1 MDLNDLNTATADEI
15 MIGDQ
20 VETERSQ
27 SSESSAES
35 QETSEAETDE
45 KVETEGENVEDSS
58 QAEDMN
64 KGEETESEANT
75 GESEETG
82 DSDSESQEG
91 DESEKSESDEGTT
104 EDKED
109 EDDEAIHPDDFIHE
123 ITEGKIDSTERLSEL
138 LEEHQR
144 LQEELKKPREPEFAN
159 DRAKAAYEYLQKHQG
174 EFADLTKEAHRVLSI
189 EPEGMSDREL
199 QFEAFALQRK
209 DLSRGEA
216 QAVFDLKFEKL
227 FGELEDDPDN
237 VILKDELK
245 VASIE
250 AKAKITEAQETL
262 QSELAPKEADSTKS
276 ESKEEEGKATEEV
289 TPEQIEEVQKAVDTS
304 LNGYDKLQVNLGKEG
319 KEVVNIALDNGQIDA
334 LNDAM
339 TNPAALLDSAIAQ
352 FGSKDGSFDY
362 GAYRDFMTKFIH
374 HERIVQESYNQG
386 INVGKKLALD
396 GAKNLQT
403 KTTETPAAD
412 KKEPGFFDAF
422 AEAVQGQKWSWT

>member
-1 MDLNDLNTATADEI
+1 MDLNDLNSAAADEI

-20 VETERSQ
+20 VETEQSQ

-35 QETSEAETDE
+35 QEKS
-45 KVETEGENVEDSS
+45 ETEDESQKSEDGNVEDSQ
-58 QAEDMN
+58 QAED
-64 KGEETESEANT
+64 KKEGDDAESEANT
-75 GESEETG
+75 SESEETG
-82 DSDSESQEG
+82 ESDSESQEG
-91 DESEKSESDEGTT
+91 EQSEEESEEGTT
-104 EDKED
+104 EETDD
-109 EDDEAIHPDDFIHE
+109 DDEAIHPDDFISE
-123 ITEGKIDSTERLSEL
+123 ITEGKIDSTERLSEF

-144 LQEELKKPREPEFAN
+144 LKEELEKPRDPEFAN
-159 DRAKAAYEYLQKHQG
+159 ERAKAAYEYLQNHQG

-209 DLSRGEA
+209 DLTRGEA

-250 AKAKITEAQETL
+250 AKAKIKEAQETL

-276 ESKEEEGKATEEV
+276 EKEEEGKATEEV

-319 KEVVNIALDNGQIDA
+319 KEVVNIALNNGQVDA

-362 GAYRDFMTKFIH
+362 DGYRDFMTKFIH
-374 HERIVQESYNQG
+374 HDRIVQESYNQG

-403 KTTETPAAD
+403 KKTEEPPA
-412 KKEPGFFDAF
+412 KKEEPGFFDAF
-422 AEAVQGQKWSWT
+422 AEAVHGQKGSWT